1 MKFILLLIDV
11 HLLHSSFDILV
22 TVIQTEIAVLKI
34 YKHCE
39 LVISLYKLVIKYRKF
54 YLFEGNS
61 IGIKNEVNNHCL
73 FKFMIDD

>member
-22 TVIQTEIAVLKI
+22 AFIQTEVT
-34 YKHCE
+34 
-39 LVISLYKLVIKYRKF
+39 VSLYKLVIRYRKF

-61 IGIKNEVNNHCL
+61 IGIKEMKLTIIVCL
-73 FKFMIDD
+73 NS

>member
-34 YKHCE
+34 MR
-39 LVISLYKLVIKYRKF
+39 LYKLVIKYRKF

>member
-22 TVIQTEIAVLKI
+22 AVIQNEIAV
-34 YKHCE
+34 
-39 LVISLYKLVIKYRKF
+39 SLYKLVIKYRKF

-61 IGIKNEVNNHCL
+61 IGI
-73 FKFMIDD
+73 

>member
-22 TVIQTEIAVLKI
+22 AVIQTEITVL
-34 YKHCE
+34 H
-39 LVISLYKLVIKYRKF
+39 KLVIKYRKF

>member
-11 HLLHSSFDILV
+11 HLMHSSFDILV
-22 TVIQTEIAVLKI
+22 TVIQTEVAV
-34 YKHCE
+34 
-39 LVISLYKLVIKYRKF
+39 SLYKLVIKYRKF

>member
-22 TVIQTEIAVLKI
+22 AVIQTEITV
-34 YKHCE
+34 
-39 LVISLYKLVIKYRKF
+39 SLYNLIIKYRKF

>member
-22 TVIQTEIAVLKI
+22 AVIQTEITVQ
-34 YKHCE
+34 
-39 LVISLYKLVIKYRKF
+39 LVIKYRKF

>member
-22 TVIQTEIAVLKI
+22 AFIQTEVT
-34 YKHCE
+34 
-39 LVISLYKLVIKYRKF
+39 VSLYKLVIKYRKF
-54 YLFEGNS
+54 YLFGGNS

>member
-34 YKHCE
+34 
-39 LVISLYKLVIKYRKF
+39 LRV
-54 YLFEGNS
+54 G
-61 IGIKNEVNNHCL
+61 
-73 FKFMIDD
+73 D

>member
-22 TVIQTEIAVLKI
+22 AVIQTEITV
-34 YKHCE
+34 
-39 LVISLYKLVIKYRKF
+39 LYKLVIKYRKF

>member
-22 TVIQTEIAVLKI
+22 AVTQTKVTVLKI
-34 YKHCE
+34 YKHG
-39 LVISLYKLVIKYRKF
+39 LYKLVIKYRKF

-61 IGIKNEVNNHCL
+61 IGIKEMKLTIIVCL
-73 FKFMIDD
+73 NS

>member
-34 YKHCE
+34 MR
-39 LVISLYKLVIKYRKF
+39 LYKLVIKYRKF
-54 YLFEGNS
+54 YLFGGNS

>member
-34 YKHCE
+34 YKHRSMYTVE
-39 LVISLYKLVIKYRKF
+39 LVIKYRKF
-54 YLFEGNS
+54 YLFGGNS

>member
-34 YKHCE
+34 MR
-39 LVISLYKLVIKYRKF
+39 LYKLVIKYRKF
-54 YLFEGNS
+54 YLLEGNS

>member
-11 HLLHSSFDILV
+11 QLLHSSFDILV

-34 YKHCE
+34 MR
-39 LVISLYKLVIKYRKF
+39 LYKLVIKYRKF
-54 YLFEGNS
+54 YLFGGNS

>member
-11 HLLHSSFDILV
+11 YLLHSSFDILV
-22 TVIQTEIAVLKI
+22 AVIQTEIPV
-34 YKHCE
+34 
-39 LVISLYKLVIKYRKF
+39 LYKLVIKYRKF

>member
-22 TVIQTEIAVLKI
+22 AVIQTEVT
-34 YKHCE
+34 
-39 LVISLYKLVIKYRKF
+39 VSLYKLVIKYRKF

>member
-22 TVIQTEIAVLKI
+22 AFIQTEVTVLKI
-34 YKHCE
+34 YKHRSKYE
-39 LVISLYKLVIKYRKF
+39 LVIKYRKF

>member
-22 TVIQTEIAVLKI
+22 AFIQTEVT
-34 YKHCE
+34 
-39 LVISLYKLVIKYRKF
+39 VSLYKLVIKYRKF

>member
-11 HLLHSSFDILV
+11 RLLHSSFDILV
-22 TVIQTEIAVLKI
+22 AFIQTKVTVLKI
-34 YKHCE
+34 YKHRSKYE
-39 LVISLYKLVIKYRKF
+39 LVIKYRKF